1 MGSENSSRSAP
12 SGSRDDPHA
21 PAKAPTVLVADDSPV
36 ARYMLTRRLR
46 AEGFEV
52 IEQETAAVPAANVV
66 TQLACALLDIDMG
79 RGEDGR
85 ELAKGLRAVR
95 EGLPIGFFT
104 GSSDPAV
111 VDSAR
116 EMGPVFAKP
125 GEVERAMKWV
135 RERVG

>member
-12 SGSRDDPHA
+12 SGHDAHA
-21 PAKAPTVLVADDSPV
+21 PAKPATVLVADDSPV
-36 ARYMLTRRLR
+36 ARYTLTRRLR
-46 AEGFEV
+46 AEGFAV
-52 IEQETAAVPAANVV
+52 IEQENATVPAANVV
-66 TQLACALLDIDMG
+66 TQLACALLDIDLG

-111 VDSAR
+111 VEGAR

-125 GEVERAMKWV
+125 EELERAMEWV